1 MMVVFVMIMIMIY
14 DDNLTS
20 HIAPNKFKMPVRA
33 MYTLTYPVTSVNEN
47 IELFLILHCQSEPY
61 PCSCNNCA
69 FNSQS
74 YPRLCCV
81 LPKYSRCLLFESLD
95 TSLHYL
101 SFQSEP
107 WHSCSFVCPS
117 NHSFQH
123 SCCPI
128 YSSNYIATY
137 QKWSTTQFIWLWWS
151 QYIMV

>member
-1 MMVVFVMIMIMIY
+1 MMMVVFVMIMIMIY

-33 MYTLTYPVTSVNEN
+33 MYRPTLTYPVTSVNEN

-101 SFQSEP
+101 SFQSETLTQLL
-107 WHSCSFVCPS
+107 VCLSIQSQFPTQLLPYLF
-117 NHSFQH
+117 FQ
-123 SCCPI
+123 
-128 YSSNYIATY
+128 
-137 QKWSTTQFIWLWWS
+137 L
-151 QYIMV
+151 